1 MMSESSDLVG
11 KSAAAR
17 DVRWLEERV
26 RLLRENHFADVAQG
40 YPIVVRF
47 GTRAQRRFG
56 SITSRNG
63 VSHIMVNLLYANPD
77 VPVYVVDETLAHEL
91 AHYAH
96 GFGSGLPRLYDDPH
110 RGGVVD
116 KELIKRGLGEVHL
129 KAQEWRDT
137 HWGNVYD
144 QCCEDIVQRRA
155 AKTEMTNVMWDDFLQ
170 TPGHRSQE
178 ELERRLALL
187 APRLGYR
194 QEKGLPFG
202 VDWLRATTRQAS
214 PSYYLSKTSTVQVHG
229 LLADRRVPNEAVD
242 FELAYWLARQA
253 FGATWKSI
261 YAALCAAKMD
271 SMADEALKWRKG
283 RWPAFCKRHHPL
295 G

>member
-1 MMSESSDLVG
+1 MSDSLDMGEQG
-11 KSAAAR
+11 AAVR

-63 VSHIMVNLLYANPD
+63 VSHIMVNLLYANPE

-96 GFGSGLPRLYDDPH
+96 GFGSGLPRLYEDPH

-116 KELIKRGLGEVHL
+116 KELVKRGLGEVHL
-129 KAQEWRDT
+129 KAKAWRET

-144 QCCEDIVQRRA
+144 QCCEDLVQRRA
-155 AKTEMTNVMWDDFLQ
+155 AKTELTNEMWETFLSTSGQ
-170 TPGHRSQE
+170 RTQE
-178 ELERRLALL
+178 DLEGRLALL
-187 APRLGYR
+187 APRLGYDP
-194 QEKGLPFG
+194 KLGLPFT
-202 VDWLRATTRQAS
+202 VEWLRATTRQS
-214 PSYYLSKTSTVQVHG
+214 TPSYYVSKTRTVQVHG
-229 LLADRRVPNEAVD
+229 LLADRRVPSTTLD

-253 FGATWKSI
+253 FGSSWKSI
-261 YAALCAAKMD
+261 HAALCAAKLD
-271 SMADEALKWRKG
+271 RMADEALKWRKG

-295 G
+295 R

>member
-1 MMSESSDLVG
+1 MSESSDMAG
-11 KSAAAR
+11 KSPALR
-17 DVRWLEERV
+17 DVRWLEERL
-26 RLLRENHFADVAQG
+26 RLLQENHFADVPQG

-56 SITSRNG
+56 SITARNG
-63 VSHIMVNLLYANPD
+63 ISYITVNQLYANPE

-116 KELIKRGLGEVHL
+116 KELIKRGLGEVHR
-129 KAQEWRDT
+129 KAQAWREA

-155 AKTEMTNVMWDDFLQ
+155 AKAELTNGMWDAFLN
-170 TPGHRSQE
+170 TPGHRTQE
-178 ELERRLALL
+178 DLEGRLALL
-187 APRLGYR
+187 AQRLGYR
-194 QEKGLPFG
+194 LERGMPFT
-202 VDWLRATTRQAS
+202 VEWLRATTRQS
-214 PSYYLSKTSTVQVHG
+214 FPSYYVAKTRTVQIHG
-229 LLADRRVPNEAVD
+229 LLADRRVPGTAVD
-242 FELAYWLARQA
+242 FELAYWLARQGYGSRWQA
-253 FGATWKSI
+253 VH
-261 YAALCAAKMD
+261 AALCAAKMD

-283 RWPAFCKRHHPL
+283 RWPAFCKRYHPL
-295 G
+295 R

>member
-1 MMSESSDLVG
+1 MSESSDIAE
-11 KSAAAR
+11 KSVTPR

-26 RLLRENHFADVAQG
+26 RLLWENHFSDVAQG

-47 GTRAQRRFG
+47 GSRAQRRFG

-63 VSHIMVNLLYANPD
+63 VSHIMVNLLYADPN

-116 KELIKRGLGEVHL
+116 KELEKRGLGEVHR
-129 KAQEWRDT
+129 KAQAWRDT
-137 HWGNVYD
+137 HWGNHYD
-144 QCCEDIVQRRA
+144 ACCEDLVQRRA
-155 AKTEMTNVMWDDFLQ
+155 AKAEQTNGIWDTFLS
-170 TPGHRSQE
+170 TPGHRTQE
-178 ELERRLALL
+178 DLEGRLVLL
-187 APRLGYR
+187 ASRLGYPAGR
-194 QEKGLPFG
+194 ALPFT
-202 VDWLRATTRQAS
+202 VEWLRATTRQTA
-214 PSYYLSKTSTVQVHG
+214 PSYYLSKTRVVQVHG
-229 LLADRRVPNEAVD
+229 LLADRRVPGAALD

-253 FGATWKSI
+253 FGASWKSV
-261 YAALCAAKMD
+261 YAALRAAKMD

-283 RWPAFCKRHHPL
+283 RWPAFCKRTHPL
-295 G
+295 R